1 MGAAADEERPD
12 ERSAVA
18 DAIGGAAVYS
28 ARVAARVWRGPLEAA
43 AEELLAKPEVRRMAD
58 HALSG
63 PLPEELGRL
72 LVRHRVVERIV
83 HEFAASGELERLL
96 DSALASPQS
105 REVIDRV
112 LASDATKQALERVL
126 AGPEV
131 RAALTSQSAGLAE
144 EVMVG
149 ARSTATGLDS
159 RFSLGARR
167 SPASPF
173 AGVASRGVAL
183 VVDAFAIVA
192 GTAVVG
198 GAASLVAAVVGGVRP
213 DWLAQT
219 LLSLATVA
227 IAVGYFVVFWQT
239 AGQTP
244 GMRLMG
250 VRVLSTRPDGRLTG
264 WQAILRTIGLAL
276 AIIPCFLGFLPAL
289 FDSRRRALP
298 DYLAGTVVV
307 YHDPSQTPVRASAD

>member
-1 MGAAADEERPD
+1 MGAADEVPPD

-18 DAIGGAAVYS
+18 DAIGGAAAYS

-43 AEELLAKPEVRRMAD
+43 AEELLSKPEVRRTVD
-58 HALSG
+58 RTLSSS
-63 PLPEELGRL
+63 LPEELGRM
-72 LVRHRVVERIV
+72 LVRHRVVERVV

-96 DSALASPQS
+96 DAALASPQS

-131 RAALTSQSAGLAE
+131 RAALASQTTGLAE
-144 EVMVG
+144 EVMSG
-149 ARSTATGLDS
+149 ARATAAGLDS
-159 RFSLGARR
+159 RLSLGAGR

-173 AGVASRGVAL
+173 AGVASRGAAL

-192 GTAVVG
+192 GTAVLG

-219 LLSLATVA
+219 LLSLAAVA

-250 VRVLSTRPDGRLTG
+250 VRVLTDRGGGRLTA
-264 WQAILRTIGLAL
+264 WQAVMRTIGLAL
-276 AIIPCFLGFLPAL
+276 AIIPCFLGFVPAL
-289 FDSRRRALP
+289 FDRRRRALP

-307 YHDPSQTPVRASAD
+307 YDDAPPAT

>member
-1 MGAAADEERPD
+1 MGATDEVPPD

-18 DAIGGAAVYS
+18 DAIGGAAAYS

-43 AEELLAKPEVRRMAD
+43 AEELLSKPEVRRMVD
-58 HALSG
+58 HTLSG

-72 LVRHRVVERIV
+72 LVRHRVVERVV

-96 DSALASPQS
+96 DAALASPQS

-131 RAALTSQSAGLAE
+131 RAALASQTTGLAE
-144 EVMVG
+144 EVMSG
-149 ARSTATGLDS
+149 ARATATGLDS
-159 RFSLGARR
+159 RLSLGAHR

-173 AGVASRGVAL
+173 AGVASRGAAL

-192 GTAVVG
+192 GTAVLG

-219 LLSLATVA
+219 LLSLAAVA

-250 VRVLSTRPDGRLTG
+250 VRVLSNHGGGPLTA
-264 WQAILRTIGLAL
+264 WQAMLRTLGLAL
-276 AIIPCFLGFLPAL
+276 AIIPCFLGFVPAL
-289 FDSRRRALP
+289 FDRRRRALP
-298 DYLAGTVVV
+298 DYLAGTVVL
-307 YHDPSQTPVRASAD
+307 YDDAPPAA

>member
-1 MGAAADEERPD
+1 MAAAADEGTPD

-28 ARVAARVWRGPLEAA
+28 ARVAARVWRGPIEAA
-43 AEELLAKPEVRRMAD
+43 AEELLSKPEVRRMAD

-72 LVRHRVVERIV
+72 LVRHRVVERIA

-131 RAALTSQSAGLAE
+131 RAALTSQ
-144 EVMVG
+144 
-149 ARSTATGLDS
+149 
-159 RFSLGARR
+159 FSLGARR

-173 AGVASRGVAL
+173 AGVASRGAAL

-198 GAASLVAAVVGGVRP
+198 GAAGLVAAVVGGVRP

-219 LLSLATVA
+219 LLSLAALA

-250 VRVLSTRPDGRLTG
+250 VRVLSTRHDVRLSG

-307 YHDPSQTPVRASAD
+307 YDDPSQTAVRASAD

>member
-1 MGAAADEERPD
+1 MGAATDEGGPD
-12 ERSAVA
+12 ERSAIA

-28 ARVAARVWRGPLEAA
+28 ARAAARVWRGPLEAA
-43 AEELLAKPEVRRMAD
+43 AEELLSKPEVRRMAD

-72 LVRHRVVERIV
+72 LVRHKVVERIV

-144 EVMVG
+144 DVMTG

-159 RFSLGARR
+159 RLSLGARR

-173 AGVASRGVAL
+173 AGVASRGAAL

-250 VRVLSTRPDGRLTG
+250 VRVLSTRHDGRVTG
-264 WQAILRTIGLAL
+264 WQALLRTIGLAL
-276 AIIPCFLGFLPAL
+276 AIIPCFLGFVPAL
-289 FDSRRRALP
+289 FDRQRRALP

-307 YHDPSQTPVRASAD
+307 YDDAPPAG

>member
-1 MGAAADEERPD
+1 MGAAPDEGRPD

-43 AEELLAKPEVRRMAD
+43 AEELLSKPEVRRMVD

-72 LVRHRVVERIV
+72 LVRHRVVERIA

-112 LASDATKQALERVL
+112 LASEATKQALERVL

-144 EVMVG
+144 EVMIG

-173 AGVASRGVAL
+173 AGVTSRGVAL

-213 DWLAQT
+213 EWLAQT

-250 VRVLSTRPDGRLTG
+250 VRVLSTRHDGRLTG

-307 YHDPSQTPVRASAD
+307 YDDPSQTAVRPSAD

>member
-1 MGAAADEERPD
+1 MGAAPDEGRPD

-28 ARVAARVWRGPLEAA
+28 ARVAARVWRGPIEAA
-43 AEELLAKPEVRRMAD
+43 AEELLSKPEVRRMVD
-58 HALSG
+58 HTLSG

-72 LVRHRVVERIV
+72 LVRHRVVERIAQ
-83 HEFAASGELERLL
+83 EFAASGELERLL

-144 EVMVG
+144 EVMIG

-183 VVDAFAIVA
+183 VVDALAIVA

-213 DWLAQT
+213 EWLAQT

-250 VRVLSTRPDGRLTG
+250 VRVLPARHDGRLTG

-307 YHDPSQTPVRASAD
+307 YDDPSQTAVPASVD

>member
-1 MGAAADEERPD
+1 MGTPADKGAPD
-12 ERSAVA
+12 ERSALA
-18 DAIGGAAVYS
+18 DAVAYS

-43 AEELLAKPEVRRMAD
+43 AEELLSTREVRQALD
-58 HALSG
+58 HALSS
-63 PLPEELGRL
+63 PLPEELGRM
-72 LVRHRVVERIV
+72 LVRHRVVERIA

-112 LASDATKQALERVL
+112 LASDATKQALQRVL

-144 EVMVG
+144 EVMIG

-159 RFSLGARR
+159 RFSLVARR

-173 AGVASRGVAL
+173 AGVASRGIAL

-198 GAASLVAAVVGGVRP
+198 GAASLVAAVVGGLRP
-213 DWLAQT
+213 EWLAQT
-219 LLSLATVA
+219 LLLLATVA

-250 VRVLSTRPDGRLTG
+250 VRVLSRRDGGRLTA
-264 WQAILRTIGLAL
+264 WQALLRTIGLAL

-307 YHDPSQTPVRASAD
+307 YDDPSQTPVRASAD